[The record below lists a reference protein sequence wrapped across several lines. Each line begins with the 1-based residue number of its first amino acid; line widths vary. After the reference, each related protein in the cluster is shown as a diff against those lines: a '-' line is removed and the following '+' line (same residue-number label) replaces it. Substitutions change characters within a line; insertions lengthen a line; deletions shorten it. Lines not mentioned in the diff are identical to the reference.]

1 MLALRGAAANLQR
14 LLPHRSLARLSL
26 STAPTCAAPPA
37 APPVRSLRA
46 ATLLLAVG
54 GVGNAAYAADAPL
67 RRAEAEVATRTEPE
81 LDVVDDAAESELVV
95 QVDSDKR
102 ASDDTGAA
110 VLWRGQKVPPQIK
123 ALLDLPYRGQTFS
136 KEMRPLLDFFE
147 EKGVL
152 VGASVFTDSS
162 RLTAE
167 KNVKTHL
174 VLKADATCECS
185 FGYAK
190 RGAINTSCLL
200 PRVLKC
206 DKISDEDKRVLCRA
220 STSKA
225 AKAWLEDHGEESPM
239 ATKWAVL
246 DAWLDVEEHARTPYP
261 STDELADLAAES
273 KLEVSQ
279 VQTWLKFRRTIAHM
293 DPRIKKYFNPNQ
305 ESHVG
310 GHKYGISGYTCHRCG
325 HQGHQCRTCPLTDD
339 DLEELIEQGKAFD
352 PKTLYKRYPNSSC
365 PDWPECVDLCGIQI
379 FNPTSIF
386 AYSTL
391 RRAFFC
397 SSLRTR

>member
-1 MLALRGAAANLQR
+1 MLALRFRSAAASLQR
-14 LLPHRSLARLSL
+14 VLPHRSLARLSL

-110 VLWRGQKVPPQIK
+110 VLWHGQKVTPEIK
-123 ALLDLPYRGQTFS
+123 ALLERPYRGQKFS
-136 KEMRPLLDFFE
+136 KEVRPLLDLFE

-162 RLTAE
+162 RLTPE
-167 KNVKTHL
+167 KNVKTSL
-174 VLKADATCECS
+174 VLKADPTCERLIS
-185 FGYAK
+185 YGE
-190 RGAINTSCLL
+190 RGIQTASLL
-200 PRVLKC
+200 QGVLKC

-239 ATKWAVL
+239 ATKWAVTL
-246 DAWLDVEEHARTPYP
+246 LTL
-261 STDELADLAAES
+261 TLL
-273 KLEVSQ
+273 KL
-279 VQTWLKFRRTIAHM
+279 
-293 DPRIKKYFNPNQ
+293 
-305 ESHVG
+305 
-310 GHKYGISGYTCHRCG
+310 
-325 HQGHQCRTCPLTDD
+325 
-339 DLEELIEQGKAFD
+339 
-352 PKTLYKRYPNSSC
+352 TLLS
-365 PDWPECVDLCGIQI
+365 
-379 FNPTSIF
+379 
-386 AYSTL
+386 
-391 RRAFFC
+391 
-397 SSLRTR
+397 